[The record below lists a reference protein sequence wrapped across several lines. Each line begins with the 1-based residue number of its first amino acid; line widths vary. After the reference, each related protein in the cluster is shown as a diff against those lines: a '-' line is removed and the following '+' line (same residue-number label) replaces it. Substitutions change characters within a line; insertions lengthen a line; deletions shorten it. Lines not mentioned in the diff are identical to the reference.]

1 MRMLMTSMF
10 MYSYNIEWSWHITIL
25 CSILLIHNPHN
36 NPTTHSSPIVSPND
50 YSITMGLGTGRWS
63 AQSRAIAFAI
73 FAQKYIILSLHQFQD
88 CECSTIRLSKQ
99 RSAMSHIID
108 PAMRLR
114 FSYKYTYIYIYCATV
129 CLLDVLK
136 MLHKVNFKKNP
147 LFFYISEI

>member
-1 MRMLMTSMF
+1 MQLM
-10 MYSYNIEWSWHITIL
+10 H
-25 CSILLIHNPHN
+25 
-36 NPTTHSSPIVSPND
+36 PTTHSSPIVSPND

-73 FAQKYIILSLHQFQD
+73 FAQKNIILSLHQFQD

-114 FSYKYTYIYIYCATV
+114 FS
-129 CLLDVLK
+129 
-136 MLHKVNFKKNP
+136 
-147 LFFYISEI
+147 